1 MRNKMT
7 KSNKSKA
14 IAFAANNSN
23 PARAKKSCGVR
34 MAQKQSKGA
43 AGPVKVYT
51 AVERAA
57 WAQEHGYSWV

>member
-1 MRNKMT
+1 MT

-34 MAQKQSKGA
+34 MAQKLSKGA

-51 AVERAA
+51 ADERAA
-57 WAQEHGYSWV
+57 WAKDRGYTCV